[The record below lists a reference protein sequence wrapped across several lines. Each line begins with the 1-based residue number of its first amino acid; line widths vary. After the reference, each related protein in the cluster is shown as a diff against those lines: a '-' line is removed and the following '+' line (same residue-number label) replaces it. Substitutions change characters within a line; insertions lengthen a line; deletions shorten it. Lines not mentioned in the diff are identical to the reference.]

1 MRLKPHITITALV
14 FALGTAGAPAAAGKA
29 SSASPVVRPNPDEQI
44 LIRHSRP
51 VARRLAPSRT
61 VQPNPD
67 EQAATSPTQSAGPHS
82 EIIDNGGYG
91 QLNIPPIIVR
101 ATVPKSGFDWGDA
114 GIGAAAALGLSML
127 ALAGALAIT
136 QHRARRTRGSADAT
150 S

>member
-1 MRLKPHITITALV
+1 MRLKPHITVTVLV
-14 FALGTAGAPAAAGKA
+14 FALGTTGAPAAAGKA
-29 SSASPVVRPNPDEQI
+29 SSARPVVRPNPDEQI

-67 EQAATSPTQSAGPHS
+67 EQAATSPSQSAGPHS
-82 EIIDNGGYG
+82 EVIDNGGYG
-91 QLNIPPIIVR
+91 QPIIVR
-101 ATVPKSGFDWGDA
+101 ATVPKGGFDWGDA

>member
-1 MRLKPHITITALV
+1 MRLKPHITIGALV
-14 FALGTAGAPAAAGKA
+14 FALGATGAPAAAEA
-29 SSASPVVRPNPDEQI
+29 SSASAVVRPNPDEQVVI
-44 LIRHSRP
+44 PHSRP

-67 EQAATSPTQSAGPHS
+67 EQAATSPTQSSGPHS
-82 EIIDNGGYG
+82 EVINNGGDG

-101 ATVPKSGFDWGDA
+101 ATVAKGGFDWGDA
-114 GIGAAAALGLSML
+114 GIGAAAALGLSTL

-136 QHRARRTRGSADAT
+136 QRRARRTRGSADAT